1 MSIKDGILIENKER
15 RITLKE
21 LSRDLKMTMPP
32 GNPIKNL

>member
-1 MSIKDGILIENKER
+1 MSIKDGILLKIKER

-32 GNPIKNL
+32 GNPIQNL